1 MKKVLLFGA
10 LALTVAFASC
20 NNKQTKAD
28 ATVTDSV
35 AVVVNNDSV
44 APSYL
49 GEYEGTIPCADCP
62 GIKVNLKLDDDTTYN
77 LKEEYLE
84 KKDGKMEYTG
94 NYTVENDLITLI
106 RPSTNEKTYYKIQAN
121 AVEMCDSTGK
131 VAEVATAGKYT
142 LTKK

>member
-20 NNKQTKAD
+20 NNKQTKTE
-28 ATVTDSV
+28 ATVNDSV
-35 AVVVNNDSV
+35 AVAVTDTV

-131 VAEVATAGKYT
+131 VAEGATAGKYT